1 MDGKIYTLKL
11 DAAYQPLEI
20 IEGLRGFSMV
30 YSRRARAIENH
41 SHKLDALFYYPSI
54 IVCKNYIRK
63 RPVHLSP
70 TRMNIYWRDNYRCQ
84 YCHNHFG
91 TSQLTL
97 DHVIPKSRGGGKSW
111 QNLVT
116 CCSQCNQK
124 KGDKTP
130 SEASM
135 SLFKEPV
142 APSFNIVRTKPHVVI
157 PLSWKNYL

>member
-1 MDGKIYTLKL
+1 MDDKIYTLKL

-30 YSRRARAIENH
+30 YSGRARAIENH

-84 YCHNHFG
+84 YCHKHFG

-116 CCSQCNQK
+116 CCSRCNQK

-142 APSFNIVRTKPHVVI
+142 APSFNIVRTKPHVVV
-157 PLSWKNYL
+157 PLSWKNYI